1 MPFEVLSR
9 IDKVEAVSMGFYDE
23 LVGDQ
28 LLQDQAM
35 KPFRYSALAALK
47 MTFLCQGCIWT
58 NSSNQ
63 VGESAHVNS
72 VFKCAAELVAE
83 M

>member
-1 MPFEVLSR
+1 VTCLLSR
-9 IDKVEAVSMGFYDE
+9 RDKVEAVSMGFYDE

-28 LLQDQAM
+28 DQAM
-35 KPFRYSALAALK
+35 KPFCYSALAELK

-63 VGESAHVNS
+63 VGECAHVNS
-72 VFKCAAELVAE
+72 VFKCAAVLVAE